1 MSSILVTDSKI
12 LRQEVTP
19 IRNLRKEYHIL
30 YKQYHILKVL
40 DFLYRSVKPLK
51 SCLCRFCGSKTEGG
65 RLQCVQKEESSDW
78 YYSGLRLSRSMSC
91 SNRYCSACLFLSC
104 TRSEVWF
111 MNVILSD
118 MVQRNRESYNYFS
131 EQAGMI
137 CCEHTKT
144 SLFRSESLYSVIIKC
159 GFFLD
164 QQEDE

>member
-1 MSSILVTDSKI
+1 
-12 LRQEVTP
+12 
-19 IRNLRKEYHIL
+19 
-30 YKQYHILKVL
+30 
-40 DFLYRSVKPLK
+40 
-51 SCLCRFCGSKTEGG
+51 
-65 RLQCVQKEESSDW
+65 
-78 YYSGLRLSRSMSC
+78 
-91 SNRYCSACLFLSC
+91 
-104 TRSEVWF
+104 